1 MNRNGIKGLQIS
13 FSAVGLLPVLLSL
26 GACGPAAGTGPHEMS
41 ASQHQQATQAEMA
54 EDTSHGE
61 QYDPKA
67 QHKRLSCAPGT
78 VKSGICWRDVVNPT
92 KEHEELAEKHRKLA
106 AQHRAASDA
115 LVAAEKQACAGLD
128 DEDRDESPFAHK
140 DDIKS
145 VSRLRGEVQT
155 AGGLTPGGWEGATIL
170 FRAVPGLTAPFFQ
183 RIIDCHLARN
193 SAVGHDA
200 ASQEMEY
207 CPLTLK
213 GAQATVRE
221 EGSGF
226 AVDIR
231 SKEPGMADEIWRVAQ
246 RRAPSRG

>member
-1 MNRNGIKGLQIS
+1 MNKNRINGLQLS
-13 FSAVGLLPVLLSL
+13 SSALGLLLISL

-41 ASQHQQATQAEMA
+41 ASEHQQAAQAEMG
-54 EDTSHGE
+54 EGTSHGE

-92 KEHEELAEKHRKLA
+92 KEHAELAEKHREIA
-106 AQHRAASDA
+106 AQHRAASEA

-140 DDIKS
+140 EDIKS

-155 AGGLTPGGWEGATIL
+155 ASGFSPGDWEGATVL
-170 FRAVPGLTAPFFQ
+170 FVAVPGLTAPFFQ

-193 SAVGHDA
+193 AAIGHDV
-200 ASQEMEY
+200 SSKEMDY

-213 GAQATVRE
+213 GAKAIVRE
-221 EGSGF
+221 QGSGF
-226 AVDIR
+226 AVTIT
-231 SKEPGMADEIWRVAQ
+231 SKEPGMPDEIWRRAQ
-246 RRAPSRG
+246 LLGPVSE